1 MTTNEAQIHQIIGA
15 YILKFYRSPQ
25 KIAINSEAYQELD
38 DRIKTLFAG
47 LLVPDY
53 FLPYNKIEAL

>member
-1 MTTNEAQIHQIIGA
+1 MTIEEQIHQIIGT
-15 YILKFYRSPQ
+15 YILKYYRSPR
-25 KIAINSEAYQELD
+25 KVAINVEAYQDLD

>member
-1 MTTNEAQIHQIIGA
+1 MITENYIHQIIGA
-15 YILKFYRSPQ
+15 YILKFLRTPR
-25 KIAINSEAYQELD
+25 KVAINSEAYEQLD
-38 DRIKTLFAG
+38 AKIKTTFAG

>member
-1 MTTNEAQIHQIIGA
+1 MITEEIIHQLIGD
-15 YILKFYRSPQ
+15 YILRYLRSPR
-25 KIAINSEAYQELD
+25 KVAVNSEAYEQLD
-38 DRIKTLFAG
+38 PKIKTTFAG